1 MNRLYGFLIGFGFM
15 TLLAFGDRMKL
26 GGSDFMDFAVVIFVL
41 LSLIFYMIPSI
52 ISGKRNTKHFG
63 MICFINVVFGWTVLG
78 WIAALVWAVVEGPE
92 EPVAMTK
99 RSDVKS
105 FLLIIAL
112 WLAFS
117 SVADA
122 RDSSQVRKF
131 KKMNPCPA
139 TGKASGPCVGFV
151 IDHVTPLCL
160 NGADRPDNM
169 QWQTR
174 WESLEKDKL
183 ERAACATSR
192 RYFID
197 R

>member
-1 MNRLYGFLIGFGFM
+1 
-15 TLLAFGDRMKL
+15 
-26 GGSDFMDFAVVIFVL
+26 MDFAVVIFVL

-52 ISGKRNTKHFG
+52 ISGKRNTRHFG

-78 WIAALVWAVVEGPE
+78 WIAALIWAIVEGPE

-131 KKMNPCPA
+131 RKTHICPS
-139 TGKASGPCVGFV
+139 TENYSGPCVGFV
-151 IDHVTPLCL
+151 VNHRRPLCL
-160 NGADRPDNM
+160 GGADLPENM
-169 QWQTR
+169 EWQEYK
-174 WESLEKDKL
+174 ESLKTDVL
-183 ERAACATSR
+183 EREACKWKKKYEDLLR
-192 RYFID
+192 
-197 R
+197 